1 MSPRAISRRVAF
13 AVLSVLALAACG
25 AADGENATATSGP
38 AAAGLEA
45 YDKVMGDVNAP
56 VTLIEY
62 ASITCPH
69 CATFHSDVLPTIKAD
84 YVDTGK
90 VRYVFRDFPT
100 PPANIA
106 VAGFAIARCQGD
118 QYFDVLDDLFANQA
132 GILSAARSGAAKG
145 ALLAVAQRHGMKD
158 EAELDACLANADIR
172 REIAD
177 VVGLG
182 EQNGVSSTPSIFVNG
197 RQLGRSEEWYTP
209 TGLAAILDAEL
220 GVEPAA
226 APAEDAASESGDA
239 PAQEETEAEAP
250 ADTEAE

>member
-1 MSPRAISRRVAF
+1 MHPD
-13 AVLSVLALAACG
+13 
-25 AADGENATATSGP
+25 DGEPWTLERATKA
-38 AAAGLEA
+38 
-45 YDKVMGDVNAP
+45 
-56 VTLIEY
+56 IEQY
-62 ASITCPH
+62 RRFLFLSKHYPQQRIVP
-69 CATFHSDVLPTIKAD
+69 SWE
-84 YVDTGK
+84 VDQVWHAHILDTTKYREDCDRLFGS
-90 VRYVFRDFPT
+90 FMDHWP
-100 PPANIA
+100 
-106 VAGFAIARCQGD
+106 
-118 QYFDVLDDLFANQA
+118 YF
-132 GILSAARSGAAKG
+132 
-145 ALLAVAQRHGMKD
+145 GMKD

-209 TGLAAILDAEL
+209 TGLSAILDAEL

-239 PAQEETEAEAP
+239 PAEEETEAEAP